1 MGGLDL
7 SKVDVLTIKD
17 ARKLEGENKGLI
29 FVQEPQ
35 GDFSK
40 PFVKFEAGTTG
51 AFSDVLSQ
59 RKAVPAIRFDNPNPN
74 GNNFVKF
81 DGVEDVDGITLIDRK
96 TALTSFDKQLQ
107 SVQRVSNALKQN
119 PGIKAV
125 FEFPSQKAADRAT
138 DILIEQNI
146 RNITVRVAP

>member
-1 MGGLDL
+1 
-7 SKVDVLTIKD
+7 
-17 ARKLEGENKGLI
+17 
-29 FVQEPQ
+29 
-35 GDFSK
+35 
-40 PFVKFEAGTTG
+40 
-51 AFSDVLSQ
+51 
-59 RKAVPAIRFDNPNPN
+59 
-74 GNNFVKF
+74 
-81 DGVEDVDGITLIDRK
+81 
-96 TALTSFDKQLQ
+96 LTSFDKQLQ

>member
-1 MGGLDL
+1 MDL
-7 SKVDVLTIKD
+7 SKVDVLTIRD
-17 ARKLEGENKGLI
+17 AWKLDGENRGLI

-35 GDFSK
+35 GDFAK

-81 DGVEDVDGITLIDRK
+81 DGIEDINGITLIDRK
-96 TALTSFDKQLQ
+96 TALTTFDKQIQ
-107 SVQRVSNALKQN
+107 SVQRVSAALKQN
-119 PGIKAV
+119 PGVKAV
-125 FEFPSQKAADRAT
+125 FEFPNQKSS
-138 DILIEQNI
+138 
-146 RNITVRVAP
+146 

>member
-1 MGGLDL
+1 MDL

-17 ARKLEGENKGLI
+17 ARKHEGENKGLI

-51 AFSDVLSQ
+51 AFSYVLSQ

-74 GNNFVKF
+74 GDNFVKF
-81 DGVEDVDGITLIDRK
+81 DGVEDVDGITLIDLK
-96 TALTSFDKQLQ
+96 TALTSFDKQIQ

-138 DILIEQNI
+138 NILIEQNI
-146 RNITVRVAP
+146 RNIAVRVAP